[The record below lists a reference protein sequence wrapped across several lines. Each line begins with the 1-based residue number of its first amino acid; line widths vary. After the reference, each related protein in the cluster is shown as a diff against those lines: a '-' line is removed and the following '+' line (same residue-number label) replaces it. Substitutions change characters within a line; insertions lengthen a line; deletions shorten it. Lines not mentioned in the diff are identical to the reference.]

1 MGDTN
6 DAETVKSYFETNTNL
21 QVDRQKKKTG

>member
-6 DAETVKSYFETNTNL
+6 DAEIVKSYFETNTNL
-21 QVDRQKKKTG
+21 QVDRQKKIG